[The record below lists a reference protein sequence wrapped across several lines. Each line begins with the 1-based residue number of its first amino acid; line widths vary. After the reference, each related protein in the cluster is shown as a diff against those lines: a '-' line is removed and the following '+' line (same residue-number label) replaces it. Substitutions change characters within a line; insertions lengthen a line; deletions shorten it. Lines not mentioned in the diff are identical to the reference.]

1 MAAPAQRALLSLLAP
16 LAPLA
21 LLAPLAFLVAGCTQ
35 AQADPPPFKAAFT
48 VIQLMEGPIAHAAE
62 DYWGSVSTIVDAK
75 GITENF
81 PRTDEEWEHVWAAGV
96 TIAESGNLLMM
107 SPRAQEGDWMK
118 WSAALVDVGV
128 EAAKSAE
135 SKDPEQVLAVGERV
149 YNVCTS
155 CHMQYIKEE

>member
-1 MAAPAQRALLSLLAP
+1 MAVPAQRALLSLLAP
-16 LAPLA
+16 LA
-21 LLAPLAFLVAGCTQ
+21 LLAAGCTQ

-48 VIQLMEGPIAHAAE
+48 VVQLMEGPVAHAAE
-62 DYWGSVSTIVDAK
+62 DYWGSVSTVVDAK

-81 PRTDEEWEHVWAAGV
+81 PRTNEEWEHVWAAGV

-107 SPRAQEGDWMK
+107 SPRAKDQGDWMK
-118 WSAALVDVGV
+118 WSAALVDVGI
-128 EAAKSAE
+128 EATKSAE
-135 SKDPEQVLAVGERV
+135 SKDPEQVLAVGERI